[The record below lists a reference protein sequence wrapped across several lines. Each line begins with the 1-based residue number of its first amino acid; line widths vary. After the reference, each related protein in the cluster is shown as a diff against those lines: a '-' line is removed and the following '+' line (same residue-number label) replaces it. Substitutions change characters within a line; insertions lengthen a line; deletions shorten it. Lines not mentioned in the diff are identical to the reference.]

1 MAAVDPETEHEIMI
15 AMEQAMRGRTT
26 FVVAHRLSTLRRADW
41 IMVLDEG
48 RIVQSG
54 THDELMQQDG
64 HYLEA
69 AALQTDESDW
79 LTASASQSSQHEE
92 KAA

>member
-1 MAAVDPETEHEIMI
+1 
-15 AMEQAMRGRTT
+15 MEGAMRGRTT

-41 IMVLDEG
+41 VLVLDEG

-54 THDELMQQDG
+54 THAELMQQDG

-69 AALQTDESDW
+69 ALLQCNESNKVADVQ
-79 LTASASQSSQHEE
+79 QSPPAPIGER
-92 KAA
+92 AA